1 LLIRHK
7 SELMSFSLA
16 SADTASIGFGNC
28 AVVKAQ

>member
-1 LLIRHK
+1 LLIHDT

-28 AVVKAQ
+28 TVVEAP